1 MDGLKNKIKS
11 IFTIL
16 FFLLMIFGFSNKTNA
31 ISIVI
36 EEQVFHELTRSW
48 ENITLLYDNYFHN
61 SSDVYQEINRFH
73 YLVPDLIDM
82 ETIGQS
88 YQGKDLKVL
97 KITNELKTYQKA
109 KTLVVGHH
117 HGREQIS
124 IEAALRFI
132 IHLLNSY
139 QKDEVLTNYIDTQE
153 IYVIP
158 MLNPDALDIVI
169 NEGNHWLRKNVRPF
183 DDDGDLEFDE
193 DQRED
198 VDGDGKISSFDV
210 YNNTNP
216 SYPIYMYSYY
226 EGIDNDGDDQINE
239 DMVGYT
245 DLNRNYDAF
254 WREGGGW
261 DPDPISDSF
270 PGPTPFSEPETQ
282 AFRDFALQHRF
293 AMAYS
298 LHSGINATYFT
309 DDEGGWTEYVL
320 YKQMVD
326 DYREILPSSYTSM
339 YHEPSTSHK
348 PIADLSYI
356 LSGSWDTWMYQ
367 KRGTIA
373 PITFELY
380 RNLSSISLE
389 SETIVEE
396 NSTHKIIE
404 WTEIY
409 GYFNPEKEFINA
421 LWEDVKPG
429 FDYLLANTPRL
440 GIEAWIELKGFEQ
453 GDEIGLSLALDNL
466 SPRIETMDRIG
477 VFEED
482 LSLIKNGTRIT
493 AAGSDSLQVDLVL
506 PHSLEEQGY
515 IIKVGNE
522 YIGFKPFEIK
532 RKEVRYGLI
541 IGLSV
546 AGLVSLG
553 SGLGIYFLVRRR

>member
-1 MDGLKNKIKS
+1 MDGLKNKLKS
-11 IFTIL
+11 LFMII
-16 FFLLMIFGFSNKTNA
+16 FFLSMMVGFSNNVSA
-31 ISIVI
+31 ISIII
-36 EEQVFHELTRSW
+36 EKQSFPALTRSW
-48 ENITLLYDNYFHN
+48 ENVTLLYDNYFHN

-73 YLVPDLIDM
+73 DLVPELIDI
-82 ETIGQS
+82 ETFGQS

-97 KITNELKTYQKA
+97 KITNELRNYQKA
-109 KTLVVGHH
+109 KTLVVAHH

-124 IEAALRFI
+124 VEAALRFI

-139 QKDEVLTNYIDTQE
+139 QKDEVLSSYIDTQE

-193 DQRED
+193 DRRED
-198 VDGDGKISSFDV
+198 VNGDGKISSFDV
-210 YNNTNP
+210 YNNT
-216 SYPIYMYSYY
+216 YPGAPVYMYSYY
-226 EGIDNDGDDQINE
+226 EGIDNDGDGEINE

-261 DPDPISDSF
+261 DPDPISQVF

-298 LHSGINATYFT
+298 LHSGINATFFT
-309 DDEGGWTEYVL
+309 DDEGGWTEPYL
-320 YKQMVD
+320 YRQMID
-326 DYREILPSSYTSM
+326 DYREILPASYTSM
-339 YHEPSTSHK
+339 YYEPSTTHK
-348 PIADLSYI
+348 PEAELPYV
-356 LSGSWDTWMYQ
+356 LSGSWDSWMYQ

-380 RNLSSISLE
+380 RNLSSILPE
-389 SETIVEE
+389 SETIIEE
-396 NSTHKIIE
+396 NSTHQIIE

-409 GYFNPEKEFINA
+409 GYFTPEKDYINA

-440 GIEAWIELKGFEQ
+440 GIEAEIVIKGFEQ
-453 GDEIGLSLALDNL
+453 GDDIGLSLVLDNL

-477 VFEED
+477 VYEED
-482 LSLIKNGTRIT
+482 LSLIKNGTKIY
-493 AAGSDSLQVDLVL
+493 AIGSYSLQVDLIL
-506 PHSLEEQGY
+506 PHSLEEQEY
-515 IIKVGNE
+515 VIKIGNE
-522 YIGFKPFEIK
+522 YVGFTPLEIK
-532 RKEVRYGLI
+532 KKEIRYGLI
-541 IGLSV
+541 IGLSI
-546 AGLVSLG
+546 AGVVLFG